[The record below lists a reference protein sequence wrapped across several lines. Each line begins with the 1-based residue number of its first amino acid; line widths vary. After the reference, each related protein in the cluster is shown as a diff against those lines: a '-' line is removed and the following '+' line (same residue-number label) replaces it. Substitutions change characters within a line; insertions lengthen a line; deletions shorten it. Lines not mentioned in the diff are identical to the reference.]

1 MEKVK
6 WARQTGAIVGSK
18 THLEEPKA
26 EERKKKPKKWLSQ
39 KEECKFCCQLALF
52 MGISCISYYC
62 VKLRLLLC

>member
-26 EERKKKPKKWLSQ
+26 EERKKKTQ
-39 KEECKFCCQLALF
+39 KMAFTKGR
-52 MGISCISYYC
+52 M
-62 VKLRLLLC
+62 